1 MFLIDYKDAWR
12 LKERK
17 AELDKALQQ
26 PLGEIWVASNRP
38 VPAAKLA
45 TQYGKTQFATPEEAA
60 RFAQAC
66 AEKLQGR
73 DINAVYLLAETAAPN
88 AARTNVKDMVYL
100 GAFAIRTGDGGTTF
114 DAEPQNKNRPPWRL
128 FFRMVG
134 NRPTSL
140 YTARAFDSARRRTGR
155 TNSGNLQPENQI
167 CPCCP
172 PSPLPG
178 NSSKAV

>member
-1 MFLIDYKDAWR
+1 MSFYQENDTFYEACGLTLAFHVWATWAERKDAWR

-17 AELDKALQQ
+17 AELDKALKQ

-38 VPAAKLA
+38 VPAAELA
-45 TQYGKTQFATPEEAA
+45 TQYGETQFATPEEAA

-100 GAFAIRTGDGGTTF
+100 GAFAVRTGNGGTTF
-114 DAEPQNKNRPPWRL
+114 DA
-128 FFRMVG
+128 
-134 NRPTSL
+134 
-140 YTARAFDSARRRTGR
+140 
-155 TNSGNLQPENQI
+155 
-167 CPCCP
+167 
-172 PSPLPG
+172 
-178 NSSKAV
+178 